1 VTTQLEEREKALVF
15 EAFNTSF
22 NGRDYAATVR
32 FWSSDH
38 VQRSAHIEPG
48 REGVFRL
55 IKGLPRLSNV
65 SRA

>member
-1 VTTQLEEREKALVF
+1 MTESREPRNKAK
-15 EAFNTSF
+15 AFDTLFST
-22 NGRDYAATVR
+22 RDYAATVR